1 MKINIGIENIQT
13 FKSKLFQWLASQY
26 DPQRPICYL
35 DNNQHDSK
43 LYPQNQG
50 YECLLALDALAAIE
64 VLKNATNNL
73 EQLRRFA
80 NKQQGKWIFG
90 SLSYDFK
97 NDLERLRSKN
107 EDYIQWALLHF
118 FVPKTL
124 FLLDKKGNL
133 QIESTAGESK
143 HLYDTISHIDG
154 DSRPDWVH
162 RKVALKAK
170 LQPSTYMQNVRKI
183 KDHIIAGDLYE
194 MNYCQE
200 FYAPN
205 VKIYPFQLFPKL
217 NRMTR
222 APFAAFYHWNQHF
235 LLCGSPERFLKKEGQ
250 QLTAQPIKGT
260 TKRGKNTEE
269 DKKRSQTLSNSLKDR
284 AENVMIV
291 DLMRND
297 LAKICETGSI
307 KVPELFG
314 IYPFAQV
321 FQMIST
327 VEGTVKKELD
337 WVDILAHS
345 FPMGSMTGTPK
356 IMSMQLIE
364 QYEVSKRGLYSGSV
378 GYIQP
383 NGNFDFNV
391 IIRSIL
397 YNAFHK
403 YLSVM
408 VGGAIVYDSVPEQ
421 EYEECLMK
429 IQGILETLSN

>member
-1 MKINIGIENIQT
+1 
-13 FKSKLFQWLASQY
+13 
-26 DPQRPICYL
+26 
-35 DNNQHDSK
+35 
-43 LYPQNQG
+43 
-50 YECLLALDALAAIE
+50 
-64 VLKNATNNL
+64 
-73 EQLRRFA
+73 
-80 NKQQGKWIFG
+80 
-90 SLSYDFK
+90 
-97 NDLERLRSKN
+97 
-107 EDYIQWALLHF
+107 
-118 FVPKTL
+118 
-124 FLLDKKGNL
+124 
-133 QIESTAGESK
+133 
-143 HLYDTISHIDG
+143 
-154 DSRPDWVH
+154 
-162 RKVALKAK
+162 
-170 LQPSTYMQNVRKI
+170 MQNVRKI